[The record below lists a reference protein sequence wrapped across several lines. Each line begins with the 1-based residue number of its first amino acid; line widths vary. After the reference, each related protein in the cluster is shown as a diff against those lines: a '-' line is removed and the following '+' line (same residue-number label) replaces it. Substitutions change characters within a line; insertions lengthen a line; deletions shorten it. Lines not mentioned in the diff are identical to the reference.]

1 MKKDFYDSHFPSNTT
16 QSAGENLYPVVPEG
30 WSRLTTAYTQNEVNY
45 YMAAAIFASIATVS
59 VGRWSNRIIQ
69 CERSC
74 HCPPVKSSCLDE
86 VAYRPSMAE
95 YVCV

>member
-1 MKKDFYDSHFPSNTT
+1 MVSQSILAFGIVIPTIFNCRVIWSIKKDFYDSHFPSNTT

-59 VGRWSNRIIQ
+59 VRRSNR
-69 CERSC
+69 
-74 HCPPVKSSCLDE
+74 KS
-86 VAYRPSMAE
+86 
-95 YVCV
+95 

>member
-59 VGRWSNRIIQ
+59 VSK
-69 CERSC
+69 
-74 HCPPVKSSCLDE
+74 VLL
-86 VAYRPSMAE
+86 YT
-95 YVCV
+95 